1 MRKQPAPIQGLM
13 TRIGFLGADAILK
26 DEGNPWHRYCRKHWG
41 RARWALQLPTIPF
54 VTGRNSLE
62 EMAARALLCIA

>member
-1 MRKQPAPIQGLM
+1 M

-26 DEGNPWHRYCRKHWG
+26 DEGNP